1 VVSSVLYVGHST
13 VVVELDGARLLT
25 DPLLRRRVGHLL
37 RASAVPEIGE
47 VDAVLISHAHHDH
60 LDLGSLARVAPDVT
74 VVVPRGIGGVV
85 KRRASVIEA
94 TEGDEIELGAVTVRA
109 THAVHE
115 GRRAGGR
122 AEGPALGYAITG
134 SQRVYFA
141 GDTDLFP
148 EMDGLVPDLD
158 VALIPIWGWG
168 PSLGR
173 GAHLDPRGAAEAI
186 RLLKPRVAIPI
197 HWGTYRPFIHRSR
210 AGFLSRPAAAFAE
223 AAAELAPEVEVR
235 ILQPGES
242 YSF

>member
-1 VVSSVLYVGHST
+1 M
-13 VVVELDGARLLT
+13 DGARLLT

-37 RASAVPEIGE
+37 RAGMVPAIGDI
-47 VDAVLISHAHHDH
+47 DAVLISHAHHDH
-60 LDLGSLARVAPDVT
+60 LDLVSIARVAPEVPI
-74 VVVPRGIGGVV
+74 VVPRGIARVV
-85 KRRASVIEA
+85 KSRARVIET
-94 TEGDEIELGAVTVRA
+94 TEGEEIEFGSVTVRA

-134 SQRVYFA
+134 SKRVYFA
-141 GDTDLFP
+141 GDTALFP
-148 EMDGLVPDLD
+148 EMDGLVTDLD

-173 GAHLDPRGAAEAI
+173 GLHLDPGGAAEAL

-210 AGFLSRPAAAFAE
+210 AGFLSRPAVAFAE
-223 AAAELAPEVEVR
+223 AAAELAPEVDVR

-242 YSF
+242 YSFDAPTAPRSGTPRA